1 MNIKSPSELQEAIDN
16 LVLGD
21 KHMCY
26 DIARYV
32 TYNYYMYTHI
42 KKDSEEDLEN
52 EKIYKKFEQEHN
64 ELYNDVEKQ
73 VDFLF
78 KRMSSDL
85 DD

>member
-1 MNIKSPSELQEAIDN
+1 MF
-16 LVLGD
+16 
-21 KHMCY
+21 
-26 DIARYV
+26 
-32 TYNYYMYTHI
+32 TI
-42 KKDSEEDLEN
+42 KKDSLEDLEN

-64 ELYNDVEKQ
+64 ELYDEVEKQ